1 MSKLSKN
8 RAAEKRLRA
17 KRTQKAAMAA
27 LYESYA
33 KSGNNRKSK
42 RSARKIRASSKMRNR
57 MHQQIPCGNIACK
70 RCYENY
76 RLK

>member
-8 RAAEKRLRA
+8 RSAEKRLRA
-17 KRTQKAAMAA
+17 KRAQKASMAA

-42 RSARKIRASSKMRNR
+42 RTARKIRASNKMRNR
-57 MHQQIPCGNIACK
+57 LHPQIPCGNIACK
-70 RCYENY
+70 RCYENF
-76 RLK
+76 RPR